1 MTDIEIRG
9 LTKTFGAV
17 HAVDDVSFTA
27 PAGQVTGFLGP
38 NGAGK
43 TTTLRVLLGLERPT
57 SGSALIGGQTYRDL
71 PRPRRSV
78 GAVLEASGVHPGRR
92 GRTHLALLARAAGLP
107 RQRVDE
113 VLDVVQLGAAA
124 DRRAG
129 EYSLGMRQRLAV
141 AGALL
146 GDPEVLILDEP
157 TNGLDPAGVR
167 WLRDLLRTLAGQNRT
182 VLVSSHLL
190 SEVTQYADQVVIISG
205 GRLRHAGPID
215 ELTTDGRNFED
226 AFLALVSDPAD
237 APVLTERK
245 EAHR

>member
-9 LTKTFGAV
+9 LTKTFGPI

-43 TTTLRVLLGLERPT
+43 TTTLRMLLGLERPT
-57 SGSALIGGQTYRDL
+57 GGTAVIGGRAYREL
-71 PRPRRSV
+71 ASPRRTV
-78 GAVLEASGVHPGRR
+78 GAVLEASGLHPGRR
-92 GRTHLALLARAAGLP
+92 GRTHLELLARAAGLP

-113 VLDVVQLGAAA
+113 VLETVGLGAAA

-129 EYSLGMRQRLAV
+129 GYSLGMRQRLAV

-146 GDPEVLILDEP
+146 GDPEVLVLDEP

-167 WLRDLLRTLAGQNRT
+167 WLRDLLRQLAGEGRT

-190 SEVTQYADQVVIISG
+190 AEVTQYADRVVIIAG
-205 GRLRHAGPID
+205 GRLRYEGPVD
-215 ELTTDGRNFED
+215 GLTTGGQSFED
-226 AFLALVSDPAD
+226 AFLALVEPEGAN
-237 APVLTERK
+237 L
-245 EAHR
+245 